1 MRTQY
6 TVAGQSI
13 PTITISYGSFLI
25 LWGIVISQ
33 ISESNSITSYFPSLL
48 GAPLLLSGILANAI
62 PEKRKLWMHIAATFG
77 LLSALGG
84 TRFFMVISDGFNYA
98 SSSMLMLLV
107 TGAIYTYICVQS
119 FIWFRKNKEEIEAK
133 ISALSEASAGLAQKM
148 YAEQAEAGQQEAEAG
163 GSNEDNDA
171 VEAEFEEVKE
181 DEKKG

>member
-98 SSSMLMLLV
+98 SSSMLMLLI

-119 FIWFRKNKEEIEAK
+119 FIWFRKNKEEIEA
-133 ISALSEASAGLAQKM
+133 LRM
-148 YAEQAEAGQQEAEAG
+148 QEMK
-163 GSNEDNDA
+163 SDTPEDNQKTIVQNITYNIKDSA
-171 VEAEFEEVKE
+171 ISGDISNSVN
-181 DEKKG
+181 EKL